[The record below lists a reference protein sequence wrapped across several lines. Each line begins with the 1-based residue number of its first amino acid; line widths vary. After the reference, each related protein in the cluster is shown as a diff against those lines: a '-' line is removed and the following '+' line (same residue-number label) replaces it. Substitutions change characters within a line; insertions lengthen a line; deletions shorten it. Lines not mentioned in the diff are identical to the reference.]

1 VSVLEI
7 IGAVVVFLLVMLA
20 FGHATGRIKISVDW
34 GEE

>member
-1 VSVLEI
+1 MSVLEI

-20 FGHATGRIKISVDW
+20 FGHATGRVKVSIDW